1 MSVFR
6 IPVSILPPSFQHVR
20 FLGVQEGEGVIL
32 SGFSGVNVIKC
43 VGVMV
48 GTGARVSEVISFG

>member
-20 FLGVQEGEGVIL
+20 FLGVEEGDGVMI
-32 SGFSGVNVIKC
+32 SVFFGVDVIKC
-43 VGVMV
+43 VGVML
-48 GTGARVSEVISFG
+48 GTGARVSEVISTG